1 MQERKHSGVKRT
13 NRSPYSH
20 YLENFV
26 NNLLMF
32 AQIILA
38 FSLAGL
44 AIYLVIVLAKVKTL
58 LVQIGSDVKNV
69 SARVIPVLENME
81 VITSKLRS
89 ITANFDDQMTIVT
102 SSVQSI
108 REIADSIVEF
118 ERRVQDRIEAPVLE
132 VAGLLGSVVRGIA
145 AFINRLRR

>member
-1 MQERKHSGVKRT
+1 MHSGVKRT

-26 NNLLMF
+26 TNLLMF

-38 FSLAGL
+38 LSLAGL
-44 AIYLVIVLAKVKTL
+44 AIYLVLVLAKVKTL

-102 SSVQSI
+102 NSVQSI
-108 REIADSIVEF
+108 KEIADSIVEF

-145 AFINRLRR
+145 AFINRLRG

>member
-1 MQERKHSGVKRT
+1 VT
-13 NRSPYSH
+13 
-20 YLENFV
+20 
-26 NNLLMF
+26 NLLMF

-38 FSLAGL
+38 LSLAGL
-44 AIYLVIVLAKVKTL
+44 AIYLVLVLAKVKTL

-108 REIADSIVEF
+108 KEIADSIVEF

-145 AFINRLRR
+145 AFINRLRG

>member
-1 MQERKHSGVKRT
+1 
-13 NRSPYSH
+13 
-20 YLENFV
+20 V

-32 AQIILA
+32 GQIILVL
-38 FSLAGL
+38 SLAGL

-58 LVQIGSDVKNV
+58 LVQIESDVKNV

-81 VITSKLRS
+81 VITSRLRS
-89 ITANFDDQMTIVT
+89 ITANFDDQMTVVT

-108 REIADSIVEF
+108 KEIADSIVEF

-132 VAGLLGSVVRGIA
+132 VAGLLGSVVRGVA
-145 AFINRLRR
+145 AFINRLRG

>member
-1 MQERKHSGVKRT
+1 M
-13 NRSPYSH
+13 
-20 YLENFV
+20 

-32 AQIILA
+32 AQIILV
-38 FSLAGL
+38 FSLAAL

-58 LVQIGSDVKNV
+58 LVQIESDVKNV

-89 ITANFDDQMTIVT
+89 ITANFDDQMTIIT
-102 SSVQSI
+102 NSVQSI
-108 REIADSIVEF
+108 KEIADSIVEF

-132 VAGLLGSVVRGIA
+132 VAGMLGSVVRGIA
-145 AFINRLRR
+145 AFINRLRG

>member
-1 MQERKHSGVKRT
+1 M
-13 NRSPYSH
+13 
-20 YLENFV
+20 

-32 AQIILA
+32 AQIILV
-38 FSLAGL
+38 FSLVGL

-58 LVQIGSDVKNV
+58 LVQIESDVKNV
-69 SARVIPVLENME
+69 SARVIPVLVNME

-108 REIADSIVEF
+108 KEIADSIVEF

-132 VAGLLGSVVRGIA
+132 VAGMLGSVVRGIA
-145 AFINRLRR
+145 AFINRLRG

>member
-1 MQERKHSGVKRT
+1 M
-13 NRSPYSH
+13 
-20 YLENFV
+20 

-32 AQIILA
+32 AQIILV

-44 AIYLVIVLAKVKTL
+44 AVYLVIVLAKVKTL
-58 LVQIGSDVKNV
+58 LVQIESDVKNV

-108 REIADSIVEF
+108 KEIADSIVEF

-132 VAGLLGSVVRGIA
+132 VAGMLGSVVRGIA
-145 AFINRLRR
+145 AFINRLRG

>member
-1 MQERKHSGVKRT
+1 M
-13 NRSPYSH
+13 
-20 YLENFV
+20 

-32 AQIILA
+32 AQIILV

-58 LVQIGSDVKNV
+58 LVQIESDVKNV

-102 SSVQSI
+102 NSVQSI
-108 REIADSIVEF
+108 KEIADSIVEF

-132 VAGLLGSVVRGIA
+132 VAGMLGSVVRGIA
-145 AFINRLRR
+145 AFINRLRG

>member
-1 MQERKHSGVKRT
+1 
-13 NRSPYSH
+13 
-20 YLENFV
+20 
-26 NNLLMF
+26 MF
-32 AQIILA
+32 AQIILVL
-38 FSLAGL
+38 SLAGL

-58 LVQIGSDVKNV
+58 LVQIESDVKNV

-102 SSVQSI
+102 NSVQSI
-108 REIADSIVEF
+108 KEIADSIVEF

-132 VAGLLGSVVRGIA
+132 VAGMLGSVVRGIA
-145 AFINRLRR
+145 AFINRLRG

>member
-1 MQERKHSGVKRT
+1 M
-13 NRSPYSH
+13 
-20 YLENFV
+20 

-32 AQIILA
+32 AQIILV

-44 AIYLVIVLAKVKTL
+44 AVYLVIVLAKVKTL
-58 LVQIGSDVKNV
+58 LVQIESDVRNV
-69 SARVIPVLENME
+69 SARVIPVLENMD

-89 ITANFDDQMTIVT
+89 ITTNFDDQMTIVT

-108 REIADSIVEF
+108 KEIADSIVEF

-145 AFINRLRR
+145 AFINRLRG

>member
-1 MQERKHSGVKRT
+1 M
-13 NRSPYSH
+13 
-20 YLENFV
+20 

-89 ITANFDDQMTIVT
+89 ITANFDDQMTIVA

-108 REIADSIVEF
+108 KEIADSIVEF

>member
-1 MQERKHSGVKRT
+1 M
-13 NRSPYSH
+13 N
-20 YLENFV
+20 NF
-26 NNLLMF
+26 LMF
-32 AQIILA
+32 AQIILVL
-38 FSLAGL
+38 SLAGL

-58 LVQIGSDVKNV
+58 LVQIESDVKNV

-89 ITANFDDQMTIVT
+89 ITANFDDQMTIVK
-102 SSVQSI
+102 SAVQSI
-108 REIADSIVEF
+108 KEIADSIVEF

-145 AFINRLRR
+145 AFINRLRG

>member
-1 MQERKHSGVKRT
+1 M
-13 NRSPYSH
+13 
-20 YLENFV
+20 

-32 AQIILA
+32 AQIILVL
-38 FSLAGL
+38 SLAGL

-58 LVQIGSDVKNV
+58 LVQIESDVKNV

-89 ITANFDDQMTIVT
+89 ITANFDDQMTIIT
-102 SSVQSI
+102 NSVQSI
-108 REIADSIVEF
+108 KEIADSIVEF

-132 VAGLLGSVVRGIA
+132 VAGMLGSVVRGIA
-145 AFINRLRR
+145 AFINRLRG

>member
-1 MQERKHSGVKRT
+1 
-13 NRSPYSH
+13 
-20 YLENFV
+20 
-26 NNLLMF
+26 MF
-32 AQIILA
+32 AQIILV

-44 AIYLVIVLAKVKTL
+44 AVYLVIVLAKVKTL
-58 LVQIGSDVKNV
+58 LVQIESDVRNV
-69 SARVIPVLENME
+69 SARVIPVLENMD

-89 ITANFDDQMTIVT
+89 ITTNFDDQMTIVT

-108 REIADSIVEF
+108 KEIADSIVEF

-145 AFINRLRR
+145 AFINRLRG

>member
-1 MQERKHSGVKRT
+1 M
-13 NRSPYSH
+13 
-20 YLENFV
+20 ENFV

-32 AQIILA
+32 AQIILVL
-38 FSLAGL
+38 SLAGL
-44 AIYLVIVLAKVKTL
+44 AIYLVVVLAKVRTL
-58 LVQIGSDVKNV
+58 LVQIESDVKNV

-89 ITANFDDQMTIVT
+89 ITANFDDQMMIVK

-108 REIADSIVEF
+108 KEIADSIVEF

-132 VAGLLGSVVRGIA
+132 VAGMLGSVVRGVA
-145 AFINRLRR
+145 AFINRLRG